1 MRLQA
6 LLFDLDGTLADT
18 EGKGHRPA
26 YNAAFEQLGLAWR
39 WGPALYRKLLGQPGG
54 KERVRHYAEEYRG
67 DEHADDDIDELVDAV
82 HDAKSA
88 HYRQRLEE
96 GSIGLRPG
104 VRRLLKAAAAA
115 DIKTAI
121 VTNGSN
127 ASVEAF
133 IEYGLGQALAGQLD
147 LILSPG
153 DSIPKK
159 PDPALYLT
167 ALERLGVP
175 ASRCVVIEDSAAGV
189 KAACAA
195 GLVTVVTQNK
205 HTREQQF
212 PGARVVLE
220 NLGSVNRRARVIRGL
235 PTDTACVS
243 LEDLDSL
250 LPAEDDV

>member
-18 EGKGHRPA
+18 EGRGHRPA
-26 YNAAFEQLGLAWR
+26 YNAAFDQLGLAWS
-39 WGPALYRKLLGQPGG
+39 WGPKLYRKLLNQPGG

-67 DEHADDDIDELVDAV
+67 DEHQGDNIDELVDAV

-88 HYRQRLEE
+88 HYRQRLAD
-96 GSIGLRPG
+96 GRIGLRPG
-104 VRRLLKAAAAA
+104 VRRLLKAAKAAG
-115 DIKTAI
+115 IKTAI
-121 VTNGSN
+121 VTNGST

-133 IEYGLGQALAGQLD
+133 VEHGLGEKLASSLD

-153 DSIPKK
+153 DTIAKK

-175 ASRCVVIEDSAAGV
+175 AKYCVVIEDSAAGV
-189 KAACAA
+189 QAACAA

-205 HTREQQF
+205 QTREQQF
-212 PGARVVLE
+212 PGASVVLE
-220 NLGSVNRRARVIRGL
+220 NLGSARRRARVIRGL

-250 LPAEDDV
+250 LPEENQA